1 MNHIKLFPLSLVT
14 FPTKIV
20 PLHIFEE
27 RYKVLISECLN
38 NKSEFGIVY
47 QNNNT
52 LAEYGCSMNV
62 LEVVKK
68 YPDGRMDIITKGKN
82 IFKLNSQLL
91 DGELLIGEVKYSES
105 KNDLNSDKFEI
116 LKDKYLKILLML
128 GITSNLDSHLKKI
141 VSFELLEGISLPSEF
156 ELMLISTNSESD
168 RLKILDSIHNTLIK
182 MEERLENIESH
193 IKKNFQMYTS

>member
-105 KNDLNSDKFEI
+105 KNDINSDKFEI

-168 RLKILDSIHNTLIK
+168 RLKILDSIFDKILKNQVSIPDASHF
-182 MEERLENIESH
+182 ES
-193 IKKNFQMYTS
+193 

>member
-27 RYKVLISECLN
+27 RYKVLISECFN

-105 KNDLNSDKFEI
+105 KNDTNSDKFEI

-168 RLKILDSIHNTLIK
+168 RLKILDSIFDKILKNQFSIPDASHF
-182 MEERLENIESH
+182 ES
-193 IKKNFQMYTS
+193 

>member
-168 RLKILDSIHNTLIK
+168 RLKILDSIFDKILKNQFSIPDASHF
-182 MEERLENIESH
+182 ES
-193 IKKNFQMYTS
+193 

>member
-27 RYKVLISECLN
+27 RYKALILECLN

-105 KNDLNSDKFEI
+105 KNDINSDKFEI

-168 RLKILDSIHNTLIK
+168 RLKILDSIFDKILKNQVSIPDASHF
-182 MEERLENIESH
+182 ES
-193 IKKNFQMYTS
+193 

>member
-27 RYKVLISECLN
+27 RYKALISECLN

-82 IFKLNSQLL
+82 IFKLNSQVL
-91 DGELLIGEVKYSES
+91 DGELLIGEVKFSES
-105 KNDLNSDKFEI
+105 KNDINSDKFEI

-141 VSFELLEGISLPSEF
+141 ISFELLEGISLPSEF

-168 RLKILDSIHNTLIK
+168 RLKILDSIFDKILKNQFSIPDASHF
-182 MEERLENIESH
+182 ES
-193 IKKNFQMYTS
+193 

>member
-27 RYKVLISECLN
+27 RYKTLISECLN

-91 DGELLIGEVKYSES
+91 DGELLIGEVKFSES
-105 KNDLNSDKFEI
+105 KNDINSDKFEI

-141 VSFELLEGISLPSEF
+141 ISFELLEGISLPSEF

-168 RLKILDSIHNTLIK
+168 RLKILDSIFDKILKNQFSIPDASHF
-182 MEERLENIESH
+182 ES
-193 IKKNFQMYTS
+193 

>member
-27 RYKVLISECLN
+27 RYKVLISECFN

-47 QNNNT
+47 KNNNT

-105 KNDLNSDKFEI
+105 KNDTNSDKFEI

-156 ELMLISTNSESD
+156 ELMLISTSSESN
-168 RLKILDSIHNTLIK
+168 RLKILDSIFDKILKNQFSIPDASYF
-182 MEERLENIESH
+182 ES
-193 IKKNFQMYTS
+193 

>member
-27 RYKVLISECLN
+27 RYKALISECFN
-38 NKSEFGIVY
+38 NKSEFGIIY

-168 RLKILDSIHNTLIK
+168 RLKILDSIFDKILKNQFSIPDASHF
-182 MEERLENIESH
+182 ES
-193 IKKNFQMYTS
+193 

>member
-68 YPDGRMDIITKGKN
+68 YSDGRMDIITKGKN

-91 DGELLIGEVKYSES
+91 DGELLIGEVIFSEI
-105 KNDLNSDKFEI
+105 KNDINSDKFEI

-168 RLKILDSIHNTLIK
+168 RLKILDSIFDKILKNQVSIPDASHF
-182 MEERLENIESH
+182 ES
-193 IKKNFQMYTS
+193 

>member
-68 YPDGRMDIITKGKN
+68 YSDGRMDIITKGKN

-91 DGELLIGEVKYSES
+91 DGELLIGEVKFSES
-105 KNDLNSDKFEI
+105 KNDINSDKFEI

-168 RLKILDSIHNTLIK
+168 RLKILDSIFDKILKNQFSIPDASHF
-182 MEERLENIESH
+182 ES
-193 IKKNFQMYTS
+193 

>member
-1 MNHIKLFPLSLVT
+1 MSRLKLFPLSLVS

-27 RYKVLISECLN
+27 RYKNLISDCVN
-38 NKSEFGIVY
+38 DKSEFGIIY
-47 QNNNT
+47 QNNNA
-52 LAEYGCSMNV
+52 LAEFGCSMKI
-62 LEVVKK
+62 LEIVKK
-68 YPDGRMDIITKGKN
+68 YSDGRIDIITKGRN

-91 DGELLIGEVKYSES
+91 DGELLIGDVKFNES
-105 KNDLNSDKFEI
+105 KIDLNSEKFEI

-156 ELMLISTNSESD
+156 ELMLISTNSETD
-168 RLKILDSIHNTLIK
+168 RIKILDGIFDKILNNQFSIPDA
-182 MEERLENIESH
+182 SH
-193 IKKNFQMYTS
+193 FQS

>member
-27 RYKVLISECLN
+27 RYKALISECLN
-38 NKSEFGIVY
+38 NKSEFGIIY

-105 KNDLNSDKFEI
+105 KNNLNSDKFEI

-128 GITSNLDSHLKKI
+128 GKTSNLDSHLKKI

-168 RLKILDSIHNTLIK
+168 RLKILDSIFDKILKNQFSISDASHF
-182 MEERLENIESH
+182 ES
-193 IKKNFQMYTS
+193 

>member
-68 YPDGRMDIITKGKN
+68 YSDGRMDIITKGKN

-91 DGELLIGEVKYSES
+91 DGELLIGEVIFSEI
-105 KNDLNSDKFEI
+105 KNDINSDKFEI

-168 RLKILDSIHNTLIK
+168 RLKILDSIFDKILKNQFSIPDASHF
-182 MEERLENIESH
+182 ES
-193 IKKNFQMYTS
+193 

>member
-1 MNHIKLFPLSLVT
+1 MNHIKLFPLNLVT

-27 RYKVLISECLN
+27 RYKALISECLN
-38 NKSEFGIVY
+38 NKSEFGIIY

-62 LEVVKK
+62 LAVVKK

-105 KNDLNSDKFEI
+105 KNNLNSDKFEI

-128 GITSNLDSHLKKI
+128 GKTSNLDSHLKKI

-168 RLKILDSIHNTLIK
+168 RLKILHSIFDKILKNQFSIPDASHF
-182 MEERLENIESH
+182 ES
-193 IKKNFQMYTS
+193 

>member
-27 RYKVLISECLN
+27 RYKDLISECFN
-38 NKSEFGIVY
+38 NKSEFGIIY

-156 ELMLISTNSESD
+156 ELMLISTNSEFD
-168 RLKILDSIHNTLIK
+168 RLKILDSIFDKILKNKFSIPDASHF
-182 MEERLENIESH
+182 ES
-193 IKKNFQMYTS
+193 

>member
-27 RYKVLISECLN
+27 RYKALISECLN

-105 KNDLNSDKFEI
+105 KNDINSDKFEI

-168 RLKILDSIHNTLIK
+168 RLKILDSIFDKILKNQFSIPDASHF
-182 MEERLENIESH
+182 ES
-193 IKKNFQMYTS
+193 

>member
-27 RYKVLISECLN
+27 RYKALILECFN

-91 DGELLIGEVKYSES
+91 DGELLIGEVKFSES
-105 KNDLNSDKFEI
+105 KNDINSDKFEI

-156 ELMLISTNSESD
+156 ELMLISTNSEFD
-168 RLKILDSIHNTLIK
+168 RLKILDSIFDKILKNQVSIPDASHF
-182 MEERLENIESH
+182 ES
-193 IKKNFQMYTS
+193 

>member
-27 RYKVLISECLN
+27 RYKALISECLN

-91 DGELLIGEVKYSES
+91 DGELLIGEVKFSES
-105 KNDLNSDKFEI
+105 KNDINSDKFEI

-168 RLKILDSIHNTLIK
+168 RLKILDSIFDKILKNQVSIPDASHF
-182 MEERLENIESH
+182 ES
-193 IKKNFQMYTS
+193 

>member
-1 MNHIKLFPLSLVT
+1 MNHINLFPLSLVT

-82 IFKLNSQLL
+82 IYPFGIISMQGSTMSIIMLLALN
-91 DGELLIGEVKYSES
+91 VK
-105 KNDLNSDKFEI
+105 
-116 LKDKYLKILLML
+116 ML
-128 GITSNLDSHLKKI
+128 
-141 VSFELLEGISLPSEF
+141 
-156 ELMLISTNSESD
+156 
-168 RLKILDSIHNTLIK
+168 
-182 MEERLENIESH
+182 
-193 IKKNFQMYTS
+193 

>member
-27 RYKVLISECLN
+27 RYKALISECFN
-38 NKSEFGIVY
+38 NKSEFGIIY

-128 GITSNLDSHLKKI
+128 GITSNLDNHLKKI

-168 RLKILDSIHNTLIK
+168 RLKILDSIFDKILKNQFSIPDASHF
-182 MEERLENIESH
+182 ES
-193 IKKNFQMYTS
+193 

>member
-68 YPDGRMDIITKGKN
+68 YPDGRMDIITIGKN

-91 DGELLIGEVKYSES
+91 DGELLIGEVKFSES
-105 KNDLNSDKFEI
+105 KNDINSDKFEI

-168 RLKILDSIHNTLIK
+168 RLKILDSIFDKILKNQVSIPDASHF
-182 MEERLENIESH
+182 ES
-193 IKKNFQMYTS
+193 

>member
-27 RYKVLISECLN
+27 RYKALISECFN
-38 NKSEFGIVY
+38 NKSEFGIIY

-91 DGELLIGEVKYSES
+91 DGELLIGEVKFSES
-105 KNDLNSDKFEI
+105 KNDINSDKFEI

-168 RLKILDSIHNTLIK
+168 RLKILDSIFDKILKNQFSIPDASHF
-182 MEERLENIESH
+182 ES
-193 IKKNFQMYTS
+193 

>member
-91 DGELLIGEVKYSES
+91 DGELLIGEVKFSES
-105 KNDLNSDKFEI
+105 KNDINSDKFEI

-168 RLKILDSIHNTLIK
+168 RLKILDSIFDKILKNQFSIPDA
-182 MEERLENIESH
+182 SH
-193 IKKNFQMYTS
+193 FKS

>member
-91 DGELLIGEVKYSES
+91 DGELLIGEVKFSES
-105 KNDLNSDKFEI
+105 KNDINSDKFEI

-168 RLKILDSIHNTLIK
+168 RLKILDSIFDKILKNQFSIPDASHF
-182 MEERLENIESH
+182 ES
-193 IKKNFQMYTS
+193 

>member
-27 RYKVLISECLN
+27 RYKALISECLN

-52 LAEYGCSMNV
+52 LAEYGCSMNI

-91 DGELLIGEVKYSES
+91 DGELLIGEVKFSES
-105 KNDLNSDKFEI
+105 KNDINSDKFEI

-141 VSFELLEGISLPSEF
+141 ISFELLEGISLPSEF

-168 RLKILDSIHNTLIK
+168 RLKILDSIFDKILKNQFSIPDASHF
-182 MEERLENIESH
+182 ES
-193 IKKNFQMYTS
+193 

>member
-27 RYKVLISECLN
+27 RYKALISECLN

-91 DGELLIGEVKYSES
+91 DGELLIGEVKFSES
-105 KNDLNSDKFEI
+105 KNDINSDKFEI

-141 VSFELLEGISLPSEF
+141 ISFELLEGISLPSEF

-168 RLKILDSIHNTLIK
+168 RLKILDSIFDKILKNQVSIPHVSHF
-182 MEERLENIESH
+182 ES
-193 IKKNFQMYTS
+193 

>member
-27 RYKVLISECLN
+27 RYKALISECLN

-91 DGELLIGEVKYSES
+91 DGELLIGEVKFSES

-141 VSFELLEGISLPSEF
+141 ISFELLEGISLPSEF

-168 RLKILDSIHNTLIK
+168 RLKILDSIFDKILKNQFSIPDASHF
-182 MEERLENIESH
+182 ES
-193 IKKNFQMYTS
+193 